1 MKLKEKINKFG
12 FVSLVLSC
20 SQVWGQSAWPS
31 IQAEH
36 YPLAPGLD
44 LIRHEDSILLGEGA
58 EQTGLF
64 FARHPKAH
72 TQEVQSKLVVDA
84 LKKGWTLKTAMRQGT
99 SYTLT
104 FSKKQRLLDVR
115 LSMTAN
121 GVDAVYSVVVSQQPA
136 IESGTPGVTEAQ

>member
-1 MKLKEKINKFG
+1 
-12 FVSLVLSC
+12 
-20 SQVWGQSAWPS
+20 
-31 IQAEH
+31 
-36 YPLAPGLD
+36 LAPGLD

-104 FSKKQRLLDVR
+104 
-115 LSMTAN
+115 
-121 GVDAVYSVVVSQQPA
+121 G
-136 IESGTPGVTEAQ
+136 